1 MKSRCSPLYLLIYFV
16 CVFTTMLACNTAHA
30 ESGNTDWPRWRGP
43 NGNGISTETDWNP
56 ASLTDR
62 PNIVWRASV
71 GYGFSSIAVKDKYL
85 YTMGNSGKKDTVY
98 CLDVTNGE
106 VVWKFSY
113 DCRLGEHPGPRATPT
128 VDDGRVYTLSQE
140 GHLFCLNAKN
150 GKVIWKA
157 HLVKDFGVRSPT
169 WGFAGSPIV
178 DGDLLVLNAG
188 VSGIALDKK
197 TGKKVWVSGPG
208 IGGYAAPVPFNIN
221 GKRYAAIFGKT
232 ALYGVELETGKGLW
246 FYPWKTS
253 FDVNAADPLIAG
265 NRIFISSNYRSGCAM
280 LEINDNKPHVLWKN
294 GKFNSHFSSF
304 IFINGYIYGNDG
316 AAFSDRG
323 VFRCLEADSGKE
335 MWAANLGFGSLICVD
350 DKLIILNSTGDLI
363 IAEATPE
370 AYMER
375 ARAEDM
381 LPRKC
386 WTPPAFAN
394 GRLYLRNDKGEILCV
409 DVSK

>member
-1 MKSRCSPLYLLIYFV
+1 MHNRRSHNRTQILVISAFLASLL
-16 CVFTTMLACNTAHA
+16 CCTAYA

-85 YTMGNSGKKDTVY
+85 YTMGNPGKKDTVY

-150 GKVIWKA
+150 GKVVWKA

-294 GKFNSHFSSF
+294 DKFNSHFSSF

>member
-1 MKSRCSPLYLLIYFV
+1 MKPRYSPLCLLIFFV
-16 CVFTTMLACNTAHA
+16 GVFTTMLACNTAHA
-30 ESGNTDWPRWRGP
+30 ESGSGDWPRWRGP

-62 PNIVWRASV
+62 PNIVWRVSV
-71 GYGFSSIAVKDKYL
+71 GYGFSSIAVKGKYL

-106 VVWKFSY
+106 VVWQFSY
-113 DCRLGEHPGPRATPT
+113 DCRLGEYPGPRATPT

-150 GKVIWKA
+150 GKVVWKA
-157 HLVKDFGVRSPT
+157 HLVKDFGVGSPT
-169 WGFAGSPIV
+169 WGFAGSPVI
-178 DGDLLVLNAG
+178 DGDLLLLNAG

-197 TGKKVWVSGPG
+197 SGKKVWVSGPG

-246 FYPWKTS
+246 FYPWKTGY
-253 FDVNAADPLIAG
+253 DVNAADPLIAG
-265 NRIFISSNYRSGCAM
+265 NRIFISSNYGSGCAM

-335 MWAANLGFGSLICVD
+335 MWASDLGFGSLIAVN
-350 DKLIILNSTGDLI
+350 DKLVMLNSTGDLI

-370 AYMER
+370 AYVEI
-375 ARAEDM
+375 ARAEDI

-386 WTPPAFAN
+386 WPPPVFAN
-394 GRLYLRNDKGEILCV
+394 GRIYLRNDKGEVVCI